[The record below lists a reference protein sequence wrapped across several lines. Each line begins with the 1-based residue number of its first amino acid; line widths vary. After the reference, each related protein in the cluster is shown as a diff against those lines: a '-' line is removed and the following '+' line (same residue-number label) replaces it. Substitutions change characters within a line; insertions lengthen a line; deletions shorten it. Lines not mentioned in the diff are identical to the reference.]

1 MKRGKHYREAAAKI
15 VAGHLYEAPDALK
28 LVKDTAQAKF
38 DETIEVSIRLGI
50 DVKHADQMV
59 RGTVVLPA
67 GTGKSVRVLVF
78 AKGEKVKEAEAAGAD
93 VVGAEDLA
101 QKITEGW
108 LDFDVAVAT
117 PDMMGVVGKLGR
129 VLGPRGLMPN
139 PKAGTVTFEL
149 RQAIE
154 QIKAGKIEFRADKQG
169 IVHAPIGKVS
179 FTEDKLFQN
188 FQTLLDALVKAKP
201 ASAKGQYLKTVVVSS
216 AMGPGVPINPG
227 RFM

>member
-15 VAGHLYEAPDALK
+15 VVGQLYEAPDALK
-28 LVKDTAQAKF
+28 LVKDTAHAKF
-38 DETIEVSIRLGI
+38 DATVEVSIRLGI

-93 VVGAEDLA
+93 LVGAEDLA

-117 PDMMGVVGKLGR
+117 PDMMSVVGKLGR

-179 FTEDKLFQN
+179 FTEDKLVQN
-188 FQTLLDALVKAKP
+188 FQTLMDALVKAKP

>member
-1 MKRGKHYREAAAKI
+1 M
-15 VAGHLYEAPDALK
+15 
-28 LVKDTAQAKF
+28 
-38 DETIEVSIRLGI
+38 SIRLGI

-67 GTGKSVRVLVF
+67 RTGKSVRVLVF

-93 VVGAEDLA
+93 LVGAEDLA

-179 FTEDKLFQN
+179 FTEDKLVQN
-188 FQTLLDALVKAKP
+188 FQTLMDALVKAKP

>member
-1 MKRGKHYREAAAKI
+1 MKRGKQYREAASKI
-15 VAGHLYEAPDALK
+15 VAGQLYEAPDALK
-28 LVKDTAQAKF
+28 LVKDTTHAKF
-38 DETIEVSIRLGI
+38 DATVEVSIRLGI

-67 GTGKSVRVLVF
+67 GTGKAVRVLVF

-93 VVGAEDLA
+93 LVGAEDLA

-179 FTEDKLFQN
+179 FTEDKLVQN
-188 FQTLLDALVKAKP
+188 FQTLMDALVKAKP